1 MVDTV
6 ESGFLL
12 RAPLAARASRPL
24 RPGRPSTRE
33 SSLRHRSSLVGPKH
47 TLPDA
52 SLPCLADLPRQRLGT
67 VTARPRDRHPSMQ
80 SSLPG
85 TAAVRWKEVAG
96 PHRGDLPGTLAQ
108 DVPFHSCGWM
118 VKGK

>member
-1 MVDTV
+1 MVDTL

-12 RAPLAARASRPL
+12 RAPLAARASSP
-24 RPGRPSTRE
+24 
-33 SSLRHRSSLVGPKH
+33 RHRSSLVGPKH

-80 SSLPG
+80 SSLSG